1 MAPEQLAGEPAGR
14 GADVYSLG
22 CMLFEIVA
30 GEPLHR
36 GARSIVSAAHAPDT
50 RPSVRRADAPPELDA
65 ICVLATAY
73 DPAARCPSARALG
86 DAVQAYLDGD
96 RDVALR
102 ARLAR
107 EHVDTARAALA
118 ASPGEDARRRA
129 MQAAG
134 RALALDPTTDGAAEI
149 VTSLMLEPPREM
161 PAEVVARMAKQD
173 ADDARAQGR
182 LAALAMLGY
191 LAFIPLLAW
200 TGIKDRTFVA
210 VFEGL
215 AVASSAQVYLMT
227 RRERVPIAG
236 IYLNALINAVL
247 MGLVC
252 RMVGPFIIA
261 PTLAAAALIAYA
273 AHPRFGHAGIV
284 GLMLGGGVAVPW
296 LLELAHVIDPTYRF
310 HDGILE
316 MRSDII
322 TFTDAPVETAFAV
335 LLVVVLAEVA
345 LFSRTLAVRQ
355 RAASAQ
361 LELQAWHLRQ
371 IVPARA

>member
-1 MAPEQLAGEPAGR
+1 
-14 GADVYSLG
+14 
-22 CMLFEIVA
+22 
-30 GEPLHR
+30 
-36 GARSIVSAAHAPDT
+36 
-50 RPSVRRADAPPELDA
+50 
-65 ICVLATAY
+65 
-73 DPAARCPSARALG
+73 
-86 DAVQAYLDGD
+86 
-96 RDVALR
+96 
-102 ARLAR
+102 
-107 EHVDTARAALA
+107 
-118 ASPGEDARRRA
+118 
-129 MQAAG
+129 
-134 RALALDPTTDGAAEI
+134 
-149 VTSLMLEPPREM
+149 
-161 PAEVVARMAKQD
+161 
-173 ADDARAQGR
+173 
-182 LAALAMLGY
+182 
-191 LAFIPLLAW
+191 
-200 TGIKDRTFVA
+200 
-210 VFEGL
+210 
-215 AVASSAQVYLMT
+215 
-227 RRERVPIAG
+227 
-236 IYLNALINAVL
+236 